1 MQKVDLTEL
10 QGAVEWVS
18 DSVADSEAYVCR
30 LTGRIFWISDDGDL
44 DQDGPPS
51 DVDDTDKYVPVPNK
65 YELDIGTR
73 LVFDFAKC
81 YLPDRYDEVRSV
93 FRRRGAY
100 GRFKALLA
108 GRDLLDEW
116 YAFSEE
122 QTLSALGEWC
132 TSEGLA
138 AQQDVDSSA

>member
-1 MQKVDLTEL
+1 MQNVDLTEL

-44 DQDGPPS
+44 EQEALPG

-73 LVFDFAKC
+73 LVFDFTRC
-81 YLPDRYDEVRSV
+81 HLPDRYDEVRSV

-100 GRFKALLA
+100 GRFKALLV
-108 GRDLLDEW
+108 GRDLLDQW
-116 YAFSEE
+116 YTFSEE

-132 TSEGLA
+132 ASEGLA
-138 AQQDVDSSA
+138 ARQDVDSSA